1 MDRRETPWLSVVI
14 PVLNE
19 AEGIGL
25 LLEQLAPLRER
36 GAELIL
42 VDGGSSDGTGEIAA
56 GRVDRL
62 LQRGRGRA
70 RQMNAGAAVARGEVL
85 WFLHGDSRISEE
97 ADEHIREALSRRAWG
112 RFDVRLSGEQPMLR
126 VVERAM
132 NLRSCLTGIATG
144 DQGMFLGREDFQSLG
159 GFPAIELME
168 DIALSKRL
176 KRALGR
182 PACVRAPLI
191 TSSRRWETR
200 GILRTALL
208 MWWLRL
214 AYALGVK
221 PARLARW
228 YR

>member
-1 MDRRETPWLSVVI
+1 MDHRETPWLSVVI

-25 LLEQLAPLRER
+25 LLEQLAPLRKR

-42 VDGGSSDGTGEIAA
+42 VDGGSSDGTREITAA
-56 GRVDRL
+56 RVDRL

-85 WFLHGDSRISEE
+85 WFLHGDSRIPEE
-97 ADEHIREALSRRAWG
+97 ADEHIRGALSRRAWG
-112 RFDVRLSGEQPMLR
+112 RFDVRLSGDQPMLR

-144 DQGMFLGREDFQSLG
+144 DQGTFMGREDFQALG
-159 GFPAIELME
+159 GFPSIELME

-182 PACVRAPLI
+182 PACVRAHLI

-200 GILRTALL
+200 GILRTIAL

-214 AYALGVK
+214 AYVLGVK
-221 PARLARW
+221 PERLARW